1 LANCGVGKWC
11 WWQKYWH
18 VAEPVEETL
27 GALNDLVK
35 AGKVL

>member
-18 VAEPVEETL
+18 VEETL
-27 GALNDLVK
+27 VALNDLVK